1 MISKLVIENFR
12 SIQSADLP
20 LGKITVLT
28 GANNS
33 GKSSLLY
40 ALLVLRDFVMNPNQ
54 SLENLFALPFINLGG
69 FEDVMFKNPT
79 SGSKKAIFPK
89 NT

>member
-12 SIQSADLP
+12 SIEKADLP

-40 ALLVLRDFVMNPNQ
+40 ALLVLRDFLMNPNQ
-54 SLENLFALPFINLGG
+54 SL
-69 FEDVMFKNPT
+69 
-79 SGSKKAIFPK
+79 
-89 NT
+89 